1 MKIGR
6 SKERIKKMNL
16 LNFTSVR
23 YSDKLFT
30 EVFRFIRPVEPGG
43 GQSK

>member
-16 LNFTSVR
+16 LNFISVR
-23 YSDKLFT
+23 YSDKFFI
-30 EVFRFIRPVEPGG
+30 EVFRFIRLVEFGG
-43 GQSK
+43 G